1 MNDSIL
7 GTIKKMLGYEQDSV
21 TPFDTEIIIHINTA
35 FSRLTQLGLG
45 PKSGFSISDNSSLW
59 SDIIPDGMNLQN
71 VKDFIYYKVKIVFDP
86 PASTSSLDTIKEEI
100 KLLEFDIQSEV
111 DY

>member
-7 GTIKKMLGYEQDSV
+7 GTIKRMLGYEPDAV
-21 TPFDTEIIIHINTA
+21 IPFELELMVHINTA

-45 PKSGFSISDNSSLW
+45 PKTGFSISDGTAVW

-86 PASTSSLDTIKEEI
+86 PASTSSLETIKEEI

>member
-1 MNDSIL
+1 
-7 GTIKKMLGYEQDSV
+7 MLGYETDAV
-21 TPFDTEIIIHINTA
+21 IPFELELIVHINTA

-45 PKSGFSISDNSSLW
+45 PKTGFSISDSTAVW

-86 PASTSSLDTIKEEI
+86 PASTSSLETIKEEI

>member
-1 MNDSIL
+1 MDDSIL
-7 GTIKKMLGYEQDSV
+7 GTIKKMLGYEPDV
-21 TPFDTEIIIHINTA
+21 EIPFEQELIVHINTA

-45 PKSGFSISDNSSLW
+45 PKSGFSISDSLSVW
-59 SDIIPDGMNLQN
+59 SDIIPYGLNLQN

-86 PASTSSLDTIKEEI
+86 PASTSSLETIKEEI